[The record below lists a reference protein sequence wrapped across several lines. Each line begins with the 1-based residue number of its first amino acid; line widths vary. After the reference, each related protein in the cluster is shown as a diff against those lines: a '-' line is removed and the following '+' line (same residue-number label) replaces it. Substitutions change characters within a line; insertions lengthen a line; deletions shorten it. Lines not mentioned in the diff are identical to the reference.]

1 MSSPDEHWHDAI
13 EREGRAC
20 ERGDVCVVCRQ
31 PDHDCACQKVAR
43 LWPRLVPDAPVAERP
58 SSRERRE
65 HATGGR
71 VLSFPQKT
79 TASGLNPEAA

>member
-1 MSSPDEHWHDAI
+1 MSFPDEHWYEAI
-13 EREGRAC
+13 ERADRAL

-43 LWPRLVPDAPVAERP
+43 LWPRLVPDAPVAEQP
-58 SSRERRE
+58 SPRERRE

-71 VLSFPQKT
+71 VLSFPKKMA
-79 TASGLNPEAA
+79 ASGWNPEAA